1 VILEPDICVI
11 GAGTGGLVVA
21 AGAAQMGARTV
32 LIEKGEMGGDCLNY
46 GCVPSKAMI
55 AAAAA
60 AQSVRETDRFGI
72 ETAEPE
78 IDFADVLD
86 RVADVIRAIAP
97 HDSAERFE
105 GLGVRVIREHA
116 RFTARN
122 EVRAGEFTIRARRFV
137 IATGA
142 SRSVPEIT
150 GLETVPFLTN
160 ETVFANRERP
170 SHLVVLGGGPVGVE
184 LVQAHRRLGVAVTLV
199 EKGAILG
206 KDDPEL
212 VEFVRARLRQEG
224 VDLREGAGV
233 VSVAKAAEGLIVNV
247 RGDGGPARLAAS
259 HLLIAAGRRPNV
271 DGLGLEAAGV
281 EHSSA
286 GIRVDARLR
295 TTNPKI
301 FAVGDVLGGL
311 QFTHVAA
318 HHAGVVLRNALFRL
332 PAKADT
338 RAVPWVTYTQPELAH
353 VGVSEAKARADGI
366 DFRILRHFLDDNDRA
381 VAERSTDGLIKVVV
395 GKRGRILGASIVAPQ
410 AGELIL
416 PWVMAVRQRMKIS
429 AFASVIAPYPTFSEI
444 SKSAAG
450 TYFTPKLFGPTTR
463 KLVRFLARFG

>member
-1 VILEPDICVI
+1 
-11 GAGTGGLVVA
+11 
-21 AGAAQMGARTV
+21 
-32 LIEKGEMGGDCLNY
+32 
-46 GCVPSKAMI
+46 
-55 AAAAA
+55 
-60 AQSVRETDRFGI
+60 
-72 ETAEPE
+72 
-78 IDFADVLD
+78 
-86 RVADVIRAIAP
+86 
-97 HDSAERFE
+97 
-105 GLGVRVIREHA
+105 
-116 RFTARN
+116 
-122 EVRAGEFTIRARRFV
+122 FTIRARRFV

-142 SRSVPEIT
+142 SPSVPEIT

-353 VGVSEAKARADGI
+353 VGVSEATARADGI

-395 GKRGRILGASIVAPQ
+395 GKRGRILGASIVAPH

-429 AFASVIAPYPTFSEI
+429 AFASVI
-444 SKSAAG
+444 
-450 TYFTPKLFGPTTR
+450 
-463 KLVRFLARFG
+463 

>member
-1 VILEPDICVI
+1 MILEPDICVI

-21 AGAAQMGARTV
+21 AGAAQMGASTV

-60 AQSVRETDRFGI
+60 AQSMRETDRFGI
-72 ETAEPE
+72 AATEPE
-78 IDFADVLD
+78 IDFVGVLD

-97 HDSAERFE
+97 HDSAARFE

-116 RFTARN
+116 RFTARD

-142 SRSVPEIT
+142 SPLVPGIP
-150 GLETVPFLTN
+150 GLDAVPFLTN
-160 ETVFANRERP
+160 ETVFASRERP

-184 LVQAHRRLGVAVTLV
+184 LAQAHRRLGVAVTLV

-212 VEFVRARLRQEG
+212 VEHVRARLRREG
-224 VDLREGAGV
+224 VDLREGTGVASVDRCGAGV
-233 VSVAKAAEGLIVNV
+233 AVALSGDAEAARVE
-247 RGDGGPARLAAS
+247 AS

-271 DGLGLEAAGV
+271 DGLGLAVAGI
-281 EHSSA
+281 EHSTA

-301 FAVGDVLGGL
+301 FAVGDVIGGL

-318 HHAGVVLRNALFRL
+318 HHAGIVLRNALFRL
-332 PAKADT
+332 PAQVET

-353 VGVSEAKARADGI
+353 VGLSEAKARADRI
-366 DFRILRHFLDDNDRA
+366 DFRILRHSLAENDRA
-381 VAERSTDGLIKVVV
+381 VCERSLDGLIKVVV
-395 GKRGRILGASIVAPQ
+395 GRRGRILGASIVAPH

-416 PWVMAVRQRMKIS
+416 PWVMAVRQRMKIA
-429 AFASVIAPYPTFSEI
+429 AFASVIAPYPTLSEM

-450 TYFTPKLFGPTTR
+450 TYYTPKLFGATTR